1 MNILKRITDIIIRI
15 YLLLLFLAAAAVLA
29 ASVVSTVVFRLNEQN
44 DLFDFRRENVPLLLL
59 LTGAAAALFFLLGR
73 TQEFRRGGIAGK
85 TNRVRMNLYGKAL
98 LWFAFCTSLFLVL
111 VLRGKP
117 TNDALQLDQIIGDF
131 LRGDYS
137 AMKPGGY
144 LDSYPFQIFYV
155 MTGMLLQLIF
165 GPSNYMVYQLL
176 NVLSIVLT
184 LYFLYEISFELFHD
198 PRVCSMMSVMA
209 FGAMFLYV
217 YATFIYSDIWSF
229 ASMTGAA
236 LFTMRYFRTRK
247 IRQLVF
253 AGLLCALSVVLKSNA
268 YILMLAM
275 LAALLVDTVRRAAL
289 NDRKESLRSLL
300 AAVLILVL
308 VRGSVLCVNTGVERM
323 TGMGLSKGVP
333 ASTYFA
339 MGMEEMEGKYGWYD
353 GTNVGLYH
361 NADNQYEAAD
371 RLAKEKIHERAEVFR
386 ENPKYFVKFYLFK
399 FLSQWADPTCVS
411 MREFEESGRHVD
423 NQSALAASLIFGRGS
438 RILQWIMN
446 VYETLV
452 YLGLC
457 VYLLCRV
464 KGRKTLT
471 ENEVLLTA
479 LIFGGVVFH
488 QLWEASGRYAM
499 RYYIC
504 MLPLAAFGML
514 RMLDR
519 IAAGKGLRTQQKQ

>member
-1 MNILKRITDIIIRI
+1 MQIPIEC
-15 YLLLLFLAAAAVLA
+15 V
-29 ASVVSTVVFRLNEQN
+29 
-44 DLFDFRRENVPLLLL
+44 
-59 LTGAAAALFFLLGR
+59 
-73 TQEFRRGGIAGK
+73 K
-85 TNRVRMNLYGKAL
+85 TK
-98 LWFAFCTSLFLVL
+98 
-111 VLRGKP
+111 
-117 TNDALQLDQIIGDF
+117 D
-131 LRGDYS
+131 
-137 AMKPGGY
+137 
-144 LDSYPFQIFYV
+144 
-155 MTGMLLQLIF
+155 
-165 GPSNYMVYQLL
+165 
-176 NVLSIVLT
+176 
-184 LYFLYEISFELFHD
+184 
-198 PRVCSMMSVMA
+198 
-209 FGAMFLYV
+209 
-217 YATFIYSDIWSF
+217 
-229 ASMTGAA
+229 
-236 LFTMRYFRTRK
+236 FTMRYFRTRK

-308 VRGSVLCVNTGVERM
+308 VRGSVLCVNTGAERM
-323 TGMGLSKGVP
+323 TGMGPSKGVP
-333 ASTYFA
+333 ARTYFA

-361 NADNQYEAAD
+361 NADNQYDAAD
-371 RLAKEKIHERAEVFR
+371 RLAKERIHERAEVFR

-423 NQSALAASLIFGRGS
+423 NQSALAVSLIFGRGS
-438 RILQWIMN
+438 RVLQWIMN

-464 KGRKTLT
+464 KDRKKLT

-488 QLWEASGRYAM
+488 QLWEASGRYTM

-504 MLPLAAFGML
+504 MLPFAAYGML

>member
-1 MNILKRITDIIIRI
+1 
-15 YLLLLFLAAAAVLA
+15 
-29 ASVVSTVVFRLNEQN
+29 
-44 DLFDFRRENVPLLLL
+44 
-59 LTGAAAALFFLLGR
+59 
-73 TQEFRRGGIAGK
+73 
-85 TNRVRMNLYGKAL
+85 
-98 LWFAFCTSLFLVL
+98 
-111 VLRGKP
+111 
-117 TNDALQLDQIIGDF
+117 
-131 LRGDYS
+131 
-137 AMKPGGY
+137 
-144 LDSYPFQIFYV
+144 
-155 MTGMLLQLIF
+155 
-165 GPSNYMVYQLL
+165 
-176 NVLSIVLT
+176 
-184 LYFLYEISFELFHD
+184 
-198 PRVCSMMSVMA
+198 
-209 FGAMFLYV
+209 
-217 YATFIYSDIWSF
+217 
-229 ASMTGAA
+229 
-236 LFTMRYFRTRK
+236 
-247 IRQLVF
+247 
-253 AGLLCALSVVLKSNA
+253 
-268 YILMLAM
+268 MLAM

-308 VRGSVLCVNTGVERM
+308 VRGSVLCVNTGAERM

-361 NADNQYEAAD
+361 NADNQYD
-371 RLAKEKIHERAEVFR
+371 
-386 ENPKYFVKFYLFK
+386 FVKFYLFK

-423 NQSALAASLIFGRGS
+423 NQSALAVSLIFGRGS
-438 RILQWIMN
+438 RVLQWIMN

-464 KGRKTLT
+464 KDRKKLT

-488 QLWEASGRYAM
+488 QLWEASGRYTM

-504 MLPLAAFGML
+504 MLPFAAYGMQ

-519 IAAGKGLRTQQKQ
+519 IAAGKGLRTQ

>member
-85 TNRVRMNLYGKAL
+85 TNRVRMNLYGRAL

-308 VRGSVLCVNTGVERM
+308 VRGSVLCVNTGAERM

-423 NQSALAASLIFGRGS
+423 NQSALAVSLIFGRGS
-438 RILQWIMN
+438 RVLQWIMN

-464 KGRKTLT
+464 KDRKKLT

-504 MLPLAAFGML
+504 MLPLAAYGML
-514 RMLDR
+514 RMLDW

>member
-1 MNILKRITDIIIRI
+1 
-15 YLLLLFLAAAAVLA
+15 
-29 ASVVSTVVFRLNEQN
+29 
-44 DLFDFRRENVPLLLL
+44 
-59 LTGAAAALFFLLGR
+59 
-73 TQEFRRGGIAGK
+73 
-85 TNRVRMNLYGKAL
+85 
-98 LWFAFCTSLFLVL
+98 
-111 VLRGKP
+111 
-117 TNDALQLDQIIGDF
+117 
-131 LRGDYS
+131 
-137 AMKPGGY
+137 
-144 LDSYPFQIFYV
+144 
-155 MTGMLLQLIF
+155 
-165 GPSNYMVYQLL
+165 
-176 NVLSIVLT
+176 
-184 LYFLYEISFELFHD
+184 
-198 PRVCSMMSVMA
+198 MA

-308 VRGSVLCVNTGVERM
+308 VRGSVLCVNTGAERM

-423 NQSALAASLIFGRGS
+423 NQSALAVSLIFGRGS
-438 RILQWIMN
+438 RVLQWIMN

-464 KGRKTLT
+464 KDRKKLT

-488 QLWEASGRYAM
+488 QLWEASGRYTM

-504 MLPLAAFGML
+504 MLPFAAYGMQ

-519 IAAGKGLRTQQKQ
+519 IAAGKGLRTQ

>member
-1 MNILKRITDIIIRI
+1 MNILRRITDIIIRI
-15 YLLLLFLAAAAVLA
+15 YLLVLFLAAAVVLA

-44 DLFDFRRENVPLLLL
+44 DLFDFQRENVPLLLL
-59 LTGAAAALFFLLGR
+59 LTGAAAVLFFLLGR
-73 TQEFRRGGIAGK
+73 TEEFRRGGFAGK
-85 TNRVRMNLYGKAL
+85 TDRARLNLYGKAL
-98 LWFAFCTSLFLVL
+98 LWFAFCTSLFLIL
-111 VLRGKP
+111 VLRGRP

-155 MTGMLLQLIF
+155 MIGILLQLIF

-184 LYFLYEISFELFHD
+184 LYFLYEISLELFHD

-229 ASMTGAA
+229 ASMTGAI
-236 LFTMRYFRTRK
+236 LFTTRYFGTGK
-247 IRQLVF
+247 TRQLVY

-275 LAALLVDTVRRAAL
+275 IAALLAHAVRRAACR
-289 NDRKESLRSLL
+289 DRKESLRSLL
-300 AAVLILVL
+300 GVVLLLVL
-308 VRGSVLCVNTGVERM
+308 VRGSVLCVDACAERM
-323 TGMGLSKGVP
+323 TGMRLSKGVP

-361 NADNQYEAAD
+361 NADNQYDAAD
-371 RLAKEKIHERAEVFR
+371 RLAREKIHERAEVFR
-386 ENPKYFVKFYLFK
+386 ESPKYFVKFYLFK

-423 NQSALAASLIFGRGS
+423 NQSALAVSLISGRGS
-438 RILQWIMN
+438 RILQWMMN

-452 YLGLC
+452 YLGFC
-457 VYLLCRV
+457 VYLFCRV

-479 LIFGGVVFH
+479 LIFGGMVFH

-504 MLPLAAFGML
+504 MLPFAAYGML
-514 RMLDR
+514 RIMDKFS
-519 IAAGKGLRTQQKQ
+519 AGQKMSMKQ